1 MLRPSNGKNQ
11 GTFVGDVPCWGSK
24 EIDPRVLQRFTD
36 VDKDHFFCLVLLIEL
51 RGKWRGPPPLPSF
64 PREIKPYYWSPWFLY
79 DPVIRPYFLGV
90 CVIRGRRPLDSHD
103 IRFFLGGC
111 PGLIYWSLLE
121 KNTRLTCPI
130 SSAFQ
135 RHGKLFCLEW
145 WMQSVHGKVFR
156 IPWRILR
163 FLYIYIH
170 TRFTWT
176 LFVWQIEQRLT
187 RLETSG
193 GSPRRWWKKFERWN
207 CWRLSWVI
215 TWDPFW

>member
-103 IRFFLGGC
+103 IRFFFGGM
-111 PGLIYWSLLE
+111 PRLDLLKFTGE
-121 KNTRLTCPI
+121 KHQAHLSNI
-130 SSAFQ
+130 Q
-135 RHGKLFCLEW
+135 RFSEAW
-145 WMQSVHGKVFR
+145 EAV
-156 IPWRILR
+156 
-163 FLYIYIH
+163 
-170 TRFTWT
+170 
-176 LFVWQIEQRLT
+176 
-187 RLETSG
+187 
-193 GSPRRWWKKFERWN
+193 
-207 CWRLSWVI
+207 LSWVMDAERS
-215 TWDPFW
+215 W

>member
-103 IRFFLGGC
+103 IRFFFGGDVQAWFIEVYWRKT
-111 PGLIYWSLLE
+111 PGSLVQY
-121 KNTRLTCPI
+121 P
-130 SSAFQ
+130 A
-135 RHGKLFCLEW
+135 LFRGMGSCFVFEW

-163 FLYIYIH
+163 FLYIYIYTH
-170 TRFTWT
+170 SIYTFYVNFICLADWAA
-176 LFVWQIEQRLT
+176 LNPL
-187 RLETSG
+187 G
-193 GSPRRWWKKFERWN
+193 
-207 CWRLSWVI
+207 
-215 TWDPFW
+215 D